1 MNKQYQSTHS
11 FLTDCRWILHNCTI
25 YYSRKYINLE
35 TRSSF
40 LNKHPFLGN
49 VKLLAVAKGV
59 FKICKQ
65 EIYDI
70 DTCHECYLNANTCK
84 TDWFVEV
91 CSRPHILVWAKL
103 KGFPCWPAKA
113 MTTNLQGMVDVR
125 FFGDHDRA
133 FVPIRDCFLYSKD
146 HPNPITVKSKR
157 QSIAHSVMV
166 SKNCDSLRSL
176 IKFIV
181 VTGGGH
187 VYKKVDGEIR
197 IIRFSGM

>member
-1 MNKQYQSTHS
+1 M
-11 FLTDCRWILHNCTI
+11 
-25 YYSRKYINLE
+25 
-35 TRSSF
+35 
-40 LNKHPFLGN
+40 
-49 VKLLAVAKGV
+49 KLLAIAKAV

-70 DTCHECYLNANTCK
+70 DTCHECYYNANTCK

-103 KGFPCWPAKA
+103 KGFPYWPAKA

-133 FVPIRDCFLYSKD
+133 FVPIRECYLYSKD

-157 QSIAHSVMV
+157 QSIAHSVVV
-166 SKNCDSLRSL
+166 SGNFFFPKPKRFVHLFTVL
-176 IKFIV
+176 LLLFLLHA
-181 VTGGGH
+181 GGGQ
-187 VYKKVDGEIR
+187 VY
-197 IIRFSGM
+197 